1 MAENPVMPEP
11 IDQLLT
17 KIANVPVII
26 SYTAHEYIMFLRG
39 EFSRILL
46 SKNLSQFFH
55 YVILHPRFHISGRGQ
70 NILNV
75 LNEYLPTYVNSL
87 RVLKKLDDE
96 QIEELYEILTNQ
108 YFDGKPINDK
118 KLRKVIDLLTLIYF
132 ELPAI
137 MTIED
142 RAKTSLSSTYL
153 CKFSFVGNE
162 ISLSDLVVKRQ
173 VSGKQL
179 NSLIVFSFYV

>member
-1 MAENPVMPEP
+1 MNF
-11 IDQLLT
+11 
-17 KIANVPVII
+17 
-26 SYTAHEYIMFLRG
+26 HEF
-39 EFSRILL
+39 FSINDLL
-46 SKNLSQFFH
+46 SSAILS
-55 YVILHPRFHISGRGQ
+55 YYILYPRFHISGRSQ

-87 RVLKKLDDE
+87 RELKKLEDE
-96 QIEELYEILTNQ
+96 DIEELYEILTNR

-137 MTIED
+137 LTIED
-142 RAKTSLSSTYL
+142 RAKRSLSPTYL

-162 ISLSDLVVKRQ
+162 ISLSDLVVKRH

-179 NSLIVFSFYV
+179 WSYSIYNFPIIFPFPPFNDL